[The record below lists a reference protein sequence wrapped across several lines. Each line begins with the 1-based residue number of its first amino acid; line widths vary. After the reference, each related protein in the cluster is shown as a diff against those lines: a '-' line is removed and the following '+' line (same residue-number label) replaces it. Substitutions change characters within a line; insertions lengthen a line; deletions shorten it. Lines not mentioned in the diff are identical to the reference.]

1 MGSRIKNTDFSVQP
15 RLQRRHLLHWE
26 DRTLEKVSAKRT
38 ERTLPQMNAQKG
50 ERAEEKRRKKAQ
62 REIGIVLK
70 ANGGTPNGIL
80 LFLPF
85 SLSPCLPFGNFR
97 PSLWHAPEPLV
108 VITCSPFAHEYCLT
122 RFCNLKFLF
131 VSLSPLEGRRY
142 LAFLAV
148 LIDQYPDGGSARE
161 IICADKHFYAPDTT
175 PKSAIKKRERNFF
188 HGWAGEEQSQ
198 SDGPETV
205 LWA

>member
-1 MGSRIKNTDFSVQP
+1 M
-15 RLQRRHLLHWE
+15 H
-26 DRTLEKVSAKRT
+26 KR
-38 ERTLPQMNAQKG
+38 EREQ
-50 ERAEEKRRKKAQ
+50 KRRKKAQ
-62 REIGIVLK
+62 REIGIVLNK
-70 ANGGTPNGIL
+70 WRNAQRNSAPS
-80 LFLPF
+80 P

-131 VSLSPLEGRRY
+131 VSLSPPMEGRRY

-161 IICADKHFYAPDTT
+161 IICADKHFYARHNAQ
-175 PKSAIKKRERNFF
+175 KCHKEKGKELFSRL
-188 HGWAGEEQSQ
+188 GAGEEQSRTVRKRC
-198 SDGPETV
+198 SCSGPDK
-205 LWA
+205 A